1 MSESSASGTKSSG
14 SGSRRK
20 FWKCDSHGALNGVVY
35 RYVYALKAL
44 FRTICFFNN
53 INTSK
58 ISTFR
63 YKIIV
68 RVIDESGS
76 ASLVLFDNM
85 VHKLL
90 NDTPC
95 WELMEKYHYAGEDV
109 FPSELDVIVG
119 KKMLFKFAYTEF
131 NITNNNHVYQVK
143 MLSDDREM
151 ISLFKEGFVSA
162 QV

>member
-1 MSESSASGTKSSG
+1 M
-14 SGSRRK
+14 
-20 FWKCDSHGALNGVVY
+20 
-35 RYVYALKAL
+35 
-44 FRTICFFNN
+44 
-53 INTSK
+53 
-58 ISTFR
+58 
-63 YKIIV
+63 

-109 FPSELDVIVG
+109 FPSEIDVIVG
-119 KKMLFKFAYTEF
+119 KKMLFKFTYTEF

-151 ISLFKEGFVSA
+151 ITIFKEGFLSLEV
-162 QV
+162 